1 MYLTY
6 ETSFY
11 TDNEGQIMKVNKEI
25 KRPVFVIGHK
35 NPDTDS
41 ICAAITY
48 AKLKNAITGDE
59 YIAGRAGHLNEETQ
73 FVLSHFGVQVPV
85 YIKDVRTQVRDM
97 EIRMLEG
104 IGADLSLKRAW
115 AEMRDAE
122 VVTLCVTENDEVS
135 GIITT
140 NDIVETYMDVIDPGI
155 LSLAKTSYQNIVETL
170 DGELIVGDIGD
181 ILDKGKVVI
190 AAASPEMMENLIEEG
205 DVVILGNRYE
215 TQLCAIEMNAG
226 CIIVCEGA
234 DVAKT
239 IRNQAREH
247 GTKIITTPHDTF
259 VVARLIN
266 QSMPINYVM
275 KKDNVVCFHM
285 DDYIE
290 DIQEVMASMRHRY
303 FPVLDKNEHYVGM
316 ISRRNFLGAKKKQLI
331 LVDHNEKNQ
340 AVNGADS
347 ADILEI
353 IDHHRLRTI
362 ETSGPVFFRNQPLG
376 STCTIIYLMYKE
388 YGVEIDKVTAGLL
401 LAAILSDTLMFRSPT
416 CTAIDKKAGEELAL
430 IAGVNY
436 EEFAK
441 EMFHAGSNLSGK
453 SASEILH
460 QDFKKFTVDDMNIG
474 IGQINSMSAE
484 ELLEI
489 KSKVEPELKK
499 AAEDDGL
506 DMLFF
511 MLTNII
517 DESSEVLFT
526 GAKSQ
531 YTINSAF
538 GINASGDKATLP
550 GVVSRKKQLLPAI
563 VEAIQN

>member
-1 MYLTY
+1 MNNIEDT
-6 ETSFY
+6 
-11 TDNEGQIMKVNKEI
+11 
-25 KRPVFVIGHK
+25 RPVFVIGHK

-48 AKLKNAITGDE
+48 ANLKNKAFGGN
-59 YIAGRAGHLNEETQ
+59 YIACRAGHLNEETQ
-73 FVLSHFGVQVPV
+73 FVLSHFGVDVPA

-97 EIRMLEG
+97 EIRRLDG
-104 IGADLSLKRAW
+104 VTSDLSLKNAW
-115 AEMRDAE
+115 AKMRDAD
-122 VVTLCVTENDEVS
+122 VVTLCATEGDKLT
-135 GIITT
+135 GIVTT
-140 NDIVETYMDVIDPGI
+140 NDIVETYMDVIDPHI
-155 LSLAKTSYQNIVETL
+155 LSQAKTSYKNIVETL
-170 DGELIVGDIGD
+170 DGELIVGNIEDS
-181 ILDKGKVVI
+181 LESGKVVI
-190 AAASPEMMENLIEEG
+190 AAASPEMMENVIEKG
-205 DVVILGNRYE
+205 DIVILGNRYE
-215 TQLCAIEMNAG
+215 TQLCAIELEAS

-234 DVAKT
+234 EVTRT
-239 IRNQAREH
+239 IKSQATEH
-247 GTKIITTPHDTF
+247 GTRIITTPHDTF

-266 QSMPINYVM
+266 QSMPIDYIM
-275 KKDNVVCFHM
+275 KKDNLATFYM
-285 DDYIE
+285 DDFIE

-303 FPVLDKNEHYVGM
+303 FPVLDKNDNYIGM
-316 ISRRNFLGAKKKQLI
+316 ISRRNFLGAHKKQMI

-388 YGVEIDKVTAGLL
+388 YGVEIDHKTAGLL

-416 CTAIDKKAGEELAL
+416 CTQVDRNAGEELSK
-430 IAGVNY
+430 IAQIDY

-460 QDFKKFTVDDMNIG
+460 QDFKKFTVDDLTIG
-474 IGQINSMSAE
+474 IGQINSMSSE
-484 ELLEI
+484 ELVEI
-489 KSKVEPELKK
+489 KSRIEPELKSVTG
-499 AAEDDGL
+499 DDGL
-506 DMLFF
+506 DMIFF

-517 DESSEVLFT
+517 DESSEIIFSGNKALH
-526 GAKSQ
+526 
-531 YTINSAF
+531 TINSAF
-538 GINASGDKATLP
+538 GLSAEGNSVVLP

-563 VEAIQN
+563 VEAMQQ

>member
-1 MYLTY
+1 MR
-6 ETSFY
+6 
-11 TDNEGQIMKVNKEI
+11 KKKI

-48 AKLKNAITGDE
+48 AKLKSKITGDE
-59 YIAGRAGHLNEETQ
+59 YIAGRAGHINEETQ

-97 EIRMLEG
+97 EIRMLDG
-104 IGADLSLKRAW
+104 IGADHSLKKAW

-155 LSLAKTSYQNIVETL
+155 LSLAKTSYENIVETL
-170 DGELIVGDIGD
+170 DGELIVGDIED
-181 ILDKGKVVI
+181 TLDKGKVVI

-234 DVAKT
+234 EVAKT
-239 IRNQAREH
+239 IQNQAREH

-266 QSMPINYVM
+266 QSMPISYVM

-388 YGVEIDKVTAGLL
+388 YGVKLDKTTAGLL

-416 CTAIDKKAGEELAL
+416 CTEIDKKAGEELAA

-441 EMFHAGSNLSGK
+441 EMFHAGSNLSSK
-453 SASEILH
+453 TASEILH

-474 IGQINSMSAE
+474 IGQINSMSFE

-489 KSKVEPELKK
+489 KEKVETELKK

-511 MLTNII
+511 MLTNIV

-538 GINASGDKATLP
+538 GINVTGDKATLP

>member
-1 MYLTY
+1 MR
-6 ETSFY
+6 
-11 TDNEGQIMKVNKEI
+11 KKKI

-48 AKLKNAITGDE
+48 AKLKSKITGDE
-59 YIAGRAGHLNEETQ
+59 YIAGRAGHINEETQ

-97 EIRMLEG
+97 EIRMLDG
-104 IGADLSLKRAW
+104 IGADHSLKKAW

-155 LSLAKTSYQNIVETL
+155 LSLAKTSYENIVETL
-170 DGELIVGDIGD
+170 DGNLIVGDIGD
-181 ILDKGKVVI
+181 TLDKGKVVI

-234 DVAKT
+234 EVAKT
-239 IRNQAREH
+239 IQNQAREH

-266 QSMPINYVM
+266 QSMPISYVM

-388 YGVEIDKVTAGLL
+388 YGVKLDKTTAGLL

-416 CTAIDKKAGEELAL
+416 CTEIDKKAGEELAV

-441 EMFHAGSNLSGK
+441 EMFHAGSNLSSK
-453 SASEILH
+453 TASEILH

-474 IGQINSMSAE
+474 IGQINSMSFE

-489 KSKVEPELKK
+489 KEKVEPELKK

-511 MLTNII
+511 MLTNIV

-538 GINASGDKATLP
+538 GINVTGDKATLP

>member
-1 MYLTY
+1 MNNIEDT
-6 ETSFY
+6 
-11 TDNEGQIMKVNKEI
+11 
-25 KRPVFVIGHK
+25 RPVFVIGHK

-48 AKLKNAITGDE
+48 ANLKNKAFGGN
-59 YIAGRAGHLNEETQ
+59 YIACRAGHLNEETQ
-73 FVLSHFGVQVPV
+73 FVLSHFGVDVPA

-97 EIRMLEG
+97 EIRRLDG
-104 IGADLSLKRAW
+104 VTSDLSLKNAW
-115 AEMRDAE
+115 AKMRDAD
-122 VVTLCVTENDEVS
+122 VVTLCATKGDKLT
-135 GIITT
+135 GIVTT
-140 NDIVETYMDVIDPGI
+140 NDIVETYMDVIDPHI
-155 LSLAKTSYQNIVETL
+155 LSQAKTSYKNIVETL
-170 DGELIVGDIGD
+170 DGELIVGNIEDS
-181 ILDKGKVVI
+181 LESGKVVI
-190 AAASPEMMENLIEEG
+190 AAASPEMMENVIEKG
-205 DVVILGNRYE
+205 DIVILGNRYE
-215 TQLCAIEMNAG
+215 TQLCAIELEAS

-234 DVAKT
+234 EVTRT
-239 IRNQAREH
+239 IKSQAAEH
-247 GTKIITTPHDTF
+247 GTRIITTPHDTF

-266 QSMPINYVM
+266 QSMPIDYIM
-275 KKDNVVCFHM
+275 KKDNLATFYM
-285 DDYIE
+285 DDFIE

-303 FPVLDKNEHYVGM
+303 FPVLDKNDNYIGM
-316 ISRRNFLGAKKKQLI
+316 ISRRNFLGAHKKQMI

-388 YGVEIDKVTAGLL
+388 YGVEIDPKTAGLL

-416 CTAIDKKAGEELAL
+416 CTQVDRNAGEELSK
-430 IAGVNY
+430 IAQIDY

-460 QDFKKFTVDDMNIG
+460 QDFKKFTVDDLTIG
-474 IGQINSMSAE
+474 IGQINSMSSE
-484 ELLEI
+484 ELVEI
-489 KSKVEPELKK
+489 KSRIEPELKNVTG
-499 AAEDDGL
+499 DDGL
-506 DMLFF
+506 DMIFF

-517 DESSEVLFT
+517 DESSEIIFSGNKALH
-526 GAKSQ
+526 
-531 YTINSAF
+531 TINSAF
-538 GINASGDKATLP
+538 GLSAEGNSVVLP

-563 VEAIQN
+563 VEAMQQ

>member
-1 MYLTY
+1 MEKL
-6 ETSFY
+6 
-11 TDNEGQIMKVNKEI
+11 N
-25 KRPVFVIGHK
+25 RPVIVIGHK

-48 AKLKNAITGDE
+48 ANLKNKITGGE
-59 YIAGRAGHLNEETQ
+59 YIACRAGHLNEETQ
-73 FVLSHFGVQVPV
+73 FVLSHFDVEVPA

-97 EIRMLEG
+97 EIRMLDG
-104 IGADLSLKRAW
+104 VNADLSLKNAW
-115 AEMRDAE
+115 AKMRDAE
-122 VVTLCVTENDEVS
+122 VVTLCVTENDELS
-135 GIITT
+135 GIVTT
-140 NDIVETYMDVIDPGI
+140 NDIVETYMDVLDPGI
-155 LSLAKTSYQNIVETL
+155 LAQAGTSYKNIVETL
-170 DGELIVGDIGD
+170 DGELIVGNIDD
-181 ILDKGKVVI
+181 NLSKGKVVI
-190 AAASPEMMENLIEEG
+190 AAASPEMMESLIEEG

-234 DVAKT
+234 EVAKT
-239 IRNQAREH
+239 IQTQAKEH

-259 VVARLIN
+259 IVARLIN
-266 QSMPINYVM
+266 QSIPIEHVM
-275 KKDNVVCFHM
+275 KKNNLAHFHM

-290 DIQEVMASMRHRY
+290 DIQDVMAQTRHRY
-303 FPVLDKNEHYVGM
+303 FPILDKSNHYIGM

-362 ETSGPVFFRNQPLG
+362 ETAGPVFFRNQPLG
-376 STCTIIYLMYKE
+376 STCSIIYLMYKE
-388 YGVEIDKVTAGLL
+388 YGVEIDKTTAGLL

-416 CTAIDKKAGEELAL
+416 CTVIDKNAGEELAK
-430 IAGVNY
+430 IAEVDF

-460 QDFKKFTVDDMNIG
+460 QDFKKFTVDDLTIG

-484 ELLEI
+484 ELIEI
-489 KSKVEPELKK
+489 KKRLKPELDTVAK
-499 AAEDDGL
+499 EDGL

-517 DESSEVLFT
+517 SESSEIIFSGTKAQHTL
-526 GAKSQ
+526 
-531 YTINSAF
+531 NSAF
-538 GINASGDKATLP
+538 GITVTGDTATLP

-563 VEAIQN
+563 VETIQQ

>member
-1 MYLTY
+1 MRKKKIT
-6 ETSFY
+6 
-11 TDNEGQIMKVNKEI
+11 
-25 KRPVFVIGHK
+25 RPVFVIGHK

-48 AKLKNAITGDE
+48 AKLKSKITGDE
-59 YIAGRAGHLNEETQ
+59 YIAGRAGHINEETQ

-97 EIRMLEG
+97 EIRMLDG
-104 IGADLSLKRAW
+104 IGADHSLKKAW

-155 LSLAKTSYQNIVETL
+155 LSLAKTSYENIVETL
-170 DGELIVGDIGD
+170 DGELIVGDIED
-181 ILDKGKVVI
+181 TLDKGKVVI

-234 DVAKT
+234 EVAKT
-239 IRNQAREH
+239 IQNQAREH

-266 QSMPINYVM
+266 QSMPISYVM

-388 YGVEIDKVTAGLL
+388 YGVKLDKTTAGLL

-416 CTAIDKKAGEELAL
+416 CTEIDKKAGEELAA

-441 EMFHAGSNLSGK
+441 EMFHAGSNLSSK
-453 SASEILH
+453 TASEILH

-474 IGQINSMSAE
+474 IGQINSMSFE

-489 KSKVEPELKK
+489 KEKVEPELKK
-499 AAEDDGL
+499 AAEDGGL

-511 MLTNII
+511 MLTNIV

-538 GINASGDKATLP
+538 GINVTGDKATLP

>member
-1 MYLTY
+1 MNSI
-6 ETSFY
+6 EE
-11 TDNEGQIMKVNKEI
+11 N
-25 KRPVFVIGHK
+25 RPVFVIGHK

-48 AKLKNAITGDE
+48 ANLKNKVFGGN
-59 YIAGRAGHLNEETQ
+59 YIACRAGHLNEETQ
-73 FVLSHFGVQVPV
+73 FVLSHFGVDVPA

-97 EIRMLEG
+97 EIRRLDG
-104 IGADLSLKRAW
+104 VTSDLSLKNAW
-115 AEMRDAE
+115 AKMRDAD
-122 VVTLCVTENDEVS
+122 VVTLCATEGDKLA
-135 GIITT
+135 GIVTT
-140 NDIVETYMDVIDPGI
+140 NDIVETYMDVIDPHI
-155 LSLAKTSYQNIVETL
+155 LSQARTSYRNIVETL
-170 DGELIVGDIGD
+170 DGELIVGDIEES
-181 ILDKGKVVI
+181 LESGKVVI
-190 AAASPEMMENLIEEG
+190 AAASPEMMENVIEKG
-205 DVVILGNRYE
+205 DIVILGNRYE
-215 TQLCAIEMNAG
+215 TQLCAIELEAS

-234 DVAKT
+234 EVTRT
-239 IRNQAREH
+239 IKSQATEH

-266 QSMPINYVM
+266 QSMPIDYIM
-275 KKDNVVCFHM
+275 KKENLATFYM
-285 DDYIE
+285 DDFIE

-303 FPVLDKNEHYVGM
+303 FPVLDKNDNYIGM
-316 ISRRNFLGAKKKQLI
+316 ISRRNFLGAHKKQLI

-388 YGVEIDKVTAGLL
+388 YGIEIDPKIAGLL

-416 CTAIDKKAGEELAL
+416 CTAVDEKAGKELAS
-430 IAGVNY
+430 IAQVDY

-460 QDFKKFTVDDMNIG
+460 QDFKKFTVDDLTIG
-474 IGQINSMSAE
+474 IGQINSMSSE
-484 ELLEI
+484 ELVEI
-489 KSKVEPELKK
+489 KNRIEPELK
-499 AAEDDGL
+499 AVTGEDGL
-506 DMLFF
+506 DMIFF

-517 DESSEVLFT
+517 DESSEIIFSGNKALH
-526 GAKSQ
+526 
-531 YTINSAF
+531 TINSAF
-538 GINASGDKATLP
+538 GLSAEGDSVVLP

-563 VEAIQN
+563 VEAMQQ